1 MKKFTKRIMALASD
15 FCNGHVNCDTGTGN
29 SIRSNTKSKTKSAT
43 LKVTSTKISGFKKI
57 EGTIKVG
64 KYVVAYGKNSKKQ
77 NVYSYSSDGKKFS
90 KAKALGLSGRSTTGS
105 RKISVCSR

>member
-1 MKKFTKRIMALASD
+1 MKKFTKRIMALLLIFSMAMSTAILVPETASAA
-15 FCNGHVNCDTGTGN
+15 TP
-29 SIRSNTKSKTKSAT
+29 KSKTKSAT

-90 KAKALGLSGRSTTGS
+90 K
-105 RKISVCSR
+105 